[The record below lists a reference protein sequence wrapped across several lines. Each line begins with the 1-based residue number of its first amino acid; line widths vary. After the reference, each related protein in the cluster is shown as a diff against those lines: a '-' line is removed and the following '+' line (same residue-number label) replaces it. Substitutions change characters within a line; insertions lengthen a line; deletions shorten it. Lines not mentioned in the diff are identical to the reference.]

1 MNKKAQ
7 LELYF
12 WIFTIVA
19 TAAVLL
25 PILTAAPGYPFTFVN
40 IVYVVVAITMT
51 RYIFLLR
58 HTFLA
63 KQQSLKVVVFFLC
76 IPLVFYLVQELN
88 YFQTFLDEE
97 GPEAVI
103 GQLAYTE
110 QQKLLTYIRSELL
123 LFGVMAIISSVLL
136 PFRLIISVWR
146 MRNRGTV

>member
-19 TAAVLL
+19 ATAVML
-25 PILTAAPGYPFTFVN
+25 PILTAAPDYPFTFVN

-51 RYIFLLR
+51 RYIFLLK

-63 KQQSLKVVVFFLC
+63 TRQSLKVIVVFLC
-76 IPLVFYLVQELN
+76 IPLVFFLVQQLN

-97 GPEAVI
+97 GPEAII
-103 GQLAYTE
+103 GRLAYTE
-110 QQKLLTYIRSELL
+110 QQNLVTYIRSELL
-123 LFGVMAIISSVLL
+123 LFGVMSIISSVLL
-136 PFRLIISVWR
+136 PFRLLLSVWR
-146 MRNRGTV
+146 TRNRGTV